1 MSHARFIGGSF
12 VLPKTHA
19 SERTSPI
26 SDGLLCGLQQ
36 HKTQKTGKEECHAIG
51 FSKRRWQTL

>member
-1 MSHARFIGGSF
+1 MSYVRFIGGSF

-19 SERTSPI
+19 SERPSPI
-26 SDGLLCGLQQ
+26 SDDLLYGLQQ
-36 HKTQKTGKEECHAIG
+36 NKTQKTGKEECHAIG